1 MGFNKEKI
9 QELYPEAKM
18 YEAQLINK
26 GTETLLK
33 TACESGNYFGQLKK
47 DGYWY
52 QFEKHEHNSYLFSRS
67 ASTVTK
73 LQAEKGANVPHIMEA
88 LDNLPKETILIGE
101 VYYPGGTSKN
111 VTTIMGCLPPKA
123 IERQNGSYGKIHY
136 YIHDILMYKGIDFV
150 EQKTTNWQRYQI
162 LQKIFFLHG
171 LDKYDFL
178 ELAESWE
185 DNLYSRVGD
194 SLAAGEEGMVIKA
207 KDGIYEPGKR
217 PTTNLKAKKVD
228 FIDAV
233 IMGFEEPTKEYYG
246 QELDTWGYNIKL
258 SNGYLNEDIFDDLL
272 QLNSFKE
279 DSKSKIIIESRLQGT
294 YKDLCEIYGKE
305 NIIAVTKP
313 YYYQWS
319 NARIIIGAY
328 DENNTIKKIGVIHS
342 GISDEMKDNM
352 TRCPEQYLHK
362 VCKIQ
367 CMELDNKE
375 YTIRHGF
382 FKGLHSEKNP
392 QECTIKDIFN

>member
-73 LQAEKGANVPHIMEA
+73 LQAEKSANVPHIMEA

-111 VTTIMGCLPPKA
+111 VTTIMGCLAPKA

-136 YIHDILMYKGIDFV
+136 YIHDILMYKGVDFV
-150 EQKTTNWQRYQI
+150 EQKATNWQRYQI
-162 LQKIFFLHG
+162 LQKIFYLHE
-171 LDKYDFL
+171 LNKYDFL

-185 DNLYSRVGD
+185 DDLYSRVGD

-217 PTTNLKAKKVD
+217 PISNLKAKQVD
-228 FIDAV
+228 FADA
-233 IMGFEEPTKEYYG
+233 IIIGFESPTIFYYG
-246 QELDTWGYNIKL
+246 QEIENWQYWIA
-258 SNGYLNEDIFDDLL
+258 LNEDDIEYKLPIGCYYNQEGDATDGY
-272 QLNSFKE
+272 FK
-279 DSKSKIIIESRLQGT
+279 
-294 YKDLCEIYGKE
+294 
-305 NIIAVTKP
+305 AVTKP
-313 YYYQWS
+313 YYMGWS
-319 NARIIIGAY
+319 NARIKIGAY
-328 DENNTIKKIGVIHS
+328 DENGSIKEIGTIHS
-342 GISDEMKDNM
+342 GISDEMKKDM
-352 TRCPEQYLHK
+352 TENPQNYLNK
-362 VCKIQ
+362 VVKIQ
-367 CMELDNKE
+367 CMSLDKKE
-375 YTIRHGF
+375 RTIRHGF
-382 FKGLHSEKNP
+382 YKGIHPEKNP
-392 QECTIKDIFN
+392 TGNI

>member
-1 MGFNKEKI
+1 MAFNKDKI

-26 GTETLLK
+26 GTDNLLK

-73 LQAEKGANVPHIMEA
+73 LQAEKSANVPHIMEA

-111 VTTIMGCLPPKA
+111 VTTIMGCLAPKA

-150 EQKTTNWQRYQI
+150 EQKATNWQRYQI

-185 DNLYSRVGD
+185 DDLYSRVGD

-207 KDGIYEPGKR
+207 KEGIYEPGKR
-217 PTTNLKAKKVD
+217 PTTNIKAKQVD
-228 FIDAV
+228 FADA
-233 IMGFEEPTKEYYG
+233 IIIGFKEPNKEYDG
-246 QELDTWGYNIKL
+246 KELNSWGYNIKL
-258 SNGYLNEDIFDDLL
+258 TKCYSNDEKHEEFMD
-272 QLNSFKE
+272 
-279 DSKSKIIIESRLQGT
+279 ESHMQGN
-294 YKDLCEIYGKE
+294 YKDLCELFGEE
-305 NIIAVTKP
+305 NIIPVTKA
-313 YYYQWS
+313 YYMNWY
-319 NARIIIGAY
+319 NARIKLGAY
-328 DENNTIKKIGVIHS
+328 DDNGNIKEIGTIHS
-342 GISDEMKDNM
+342 GISDEMKKDM
-352 TRCPEQYLHK
+352 TENPNNYLNK
-362 VCKIQ
+362 VVKIQ
-367 CMELDNKE
+367 CMSLDKKE
-375 YTIRHGF
+375 KTIRHGF
-382 FKGLHSEKNP
+382 YKGIHPEKNP

>member
-26 GTETLLK
+26 GNETLLK

-73 LQAEKGANVPHIMEA
+73 LQAEKSANVPHIIDA
-88 LDNLPKETILIGE
+88 LNILPDETILIGE
-101 VYYPGGTSKN
+101 IYYPGGTSKN
-111 VTTIMGCLPPKA
+111 VTTIMGCLAPKA

-150 EQKTTNWQRYQI
+150 EQKATNWQRYQI
-162 LQKIFFLHG
+162 LQKIFFLHD

-185 DNLYSRVGD
+185 DDLYSRVGD

-217 PTTNLKAKKVD
+217 PTTNLKAKQVD
-228 FIDAV
+228 FIDAIV
-233 IMGFEEPTKEYYG
+233 IGFENPTKEYYG
-246 QELDTWGYNIKL
+246 KELNSWGYNIL
-258 SNGYLNEDIFDDLL
+258 EDDD
-272 QLNSFKE
+272 E
-279 DSKSKIIIESRLQGT
+279 TDCRLQGN
-294 YKDLCEIYGKE
+294 YSDLCNMYPNQLVIP
-305 NIIAVTKP
+305 VTKP
-313 YYYQWS
+313 YYYRWF
-319 NARIIIGAY
+319 NARIKLGVY
-328 DENNTIKKIGVIHS
+328 DENGNIREIGTIHS
-342 GISDEMKDNM
+342 GISDEMKKDM
-352 TRCPEQYLHK
+352 TENPQNYLNK
-362 VCKIQ
+362 VVKIQ
-367 CMELDNKE
+367 CMSLDKKE
-375 YTIRHGF
+375 KTIRHGF
-382 FKGLHSEKNP
+382 YKGIHPEKNP
-392 QECTIKDIFN
+392 QECTLQEIFS